1 MAIHSNKKL
10 RFLNAVITKYNKNTT
25 NTITTSNSKI
35 NIYPNPNNG
44 NFKLALKLGRSTNEK
59 VNIQMI
65 NTMGKVCT
73 FTKEEDELI
82 VKILSEATGAISK
95 SIREASVITNRSYS
109 TIYSRYYDKYKYD
122 LLLNNLKNKA

>member
-1 MAIHSNKKL
+1 
-10 RFLNAVITKYNKNTT
+10 
-25 NTITTSNSKI
+25 
-35 NIYPNPNNG
+35 
-44 NFKLALKLGRSTNEK
+44 
-59 VNIQMI
+59 
-65 NTMGKVCT
+65 MGKVCS

-82 VKILSEATGAISK
+82 VKILSEATGAVSK

>member
-1 MAIHSNKKL
+1 
-10 RFLNAVITKYNKNTT
+10 
-25 NTITTSNSKI
+25 
-35 NIYPNPNNG
+35 
-44 NFKLALKLGRSTNEK
+44 
-59 VNIQMI
+59 
-65 NTMGKVCT
+65 MGKVCS

-122 LLLNNLKNKA
+122 LLLNNLKNKV